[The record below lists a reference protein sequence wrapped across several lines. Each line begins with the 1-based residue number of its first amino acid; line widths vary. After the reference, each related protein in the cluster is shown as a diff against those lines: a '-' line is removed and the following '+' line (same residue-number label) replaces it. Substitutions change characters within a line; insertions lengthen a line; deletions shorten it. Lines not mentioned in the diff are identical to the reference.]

1 MLIEVY
7 LTFAS
12 TVAAIL
18 VVTEFLK
25 NLINTSGFTTQLV
38 SWGTGVVIVM
48 FGFFAQLG
56 WLAEVELWWHAAIWA
71 LGAALASNGLFEVPI
86 VKAFLSSLFAFIG
99 KK

>member
-1 MLIEVY
+1 MLTEVY
-7 LTFAS
+7 LTFGS

-38 SWGTGVVIVM
+38 SWGTGIAIVM
-48 FGFFAQLG
+48 FGFYIELG

>member
-1 MLIEVY
+1 MLTEVY
-7 LTFAS
+7 LTFAT

-18 VVTEFLK
+18 VATEFLK
-25 NLINTSGFTTQLV
+25 GLINTSGFATQLV

-71 LGAALASNGLFEVPI
+71 LGAALAANGVFEVPI
-86 VKAFLSSLFAFIG
+86 IKTILSTIFSFLG